1 MTAELP
7 PANTLPK
14 ATMTDVKIH
23 YLTITLE
30 QRLDDNDRV
39 RWTATEQGVDLTG
52 EGRTA
57 PEAIANY
64 AEVVGDFEPR
74 QPNAQGVD
82 PEEVSDE

>member
-1 MTAELP
+1 MTADHP

-14 ATMTDVKIH
+14 ATMTDVKLR

-30 QRLDDNDRV
+30 QTITDDDRV

-57 PEAIANY
+57 PEALANY
-64 AEVVGDFEPR
+64 AAVVGDFEPR
-74 QPNAQGVD
+74 SNATIVD

>member
-7 PANTLPK
+7 PANTLPN
-14 ATMTDVKIH
+14 ATMTDVKRH

-30 QRLDDNDRV
+30 QTIDDNDRV
-39 RWTATEQGVDLTG
+39 RWTATEHGVDLTG

-64 AEVVGDFEPR
+64 AAVVGDFEPR
-74 QPNAQGVD
+74 SNARVVEPG
-82 PEEVSDE
+82 EVSGE

>member
-14 ATMTDVKIH
+14 ATMTDVKLH

-30 QRLDDNDRV
+30 QTITDDDRV

-74 QPNAQGVD
+74 RPNAQVVD

>member
-1 MTAELP
+1 MTAERP

-14 ATMTDVKIH
+14 ATMTDIRLH

-30 QRLDDNDRV
+30 QSIDETDRV
-39 RWTATEQGVDLTG
+39 RWTATEQGVDLKG

-74 QPNAQGVD
+74 TNARVVE
-82 PEEVSDE
+82 PEEVAEE

>member
-1 MTAELP
+1 MTDELP

-14 ATMTDVKIH
+14 ATMTNVKLR

-30 QRLDDNDRV
+30 QTIDDETDRV

-57 PEAIANY
+57 PEALANY
-64 AEVVGDFEPR
+64 AAVVGDFEPR
-74 QPNAQGVD
+74 TNATVVD

>member
-1 MTAELP
+1 MTAEIP

-30 QRLDDNDRV
+30 QTITDDDRV

-74 QPNAQGVD
+74 SNAQVVD
-82 PEEVSDE
+82 PEEVSDG

>member
-1 MTAELP
+1 MTAEIP

-30 QRLDDNDRV
+30 QTLDDNDHV

-74 QPNAQGVD
+74 RPNAQVVD
-82 PEEVSDE
+82 PEEVSGE

>member
-1 MTAELP
+1 MTP
-7 PANTLPK
+7 NTLSK

-30 QRLDDNDRV
+30 QTLDDNDRV
-39 RWTATEQGVDLTG
+39 RWVATEQGVDLTG

-74 QPNAQGVD
+74 RPNAQGVD

>member
-7 PANTLPK
+7 PANTLPN
-14 ATMTDVKIH
+14 ATMTDVRLH

-30 QRLDDNDRV
+30 QTIDDNDRV
-39 RWTATEQGVDLTG
+39 RWTATEHGVEHKG

-64 AEVVGDFEPR
+64 AAVVGDFEPR
-74 QPNAQGVD
+74 QPNAQVVD
-82 PEEVSDE
+82 PEGVSGE

>member
-1 MTAELP
+1 MTAERP

-14 ATMTDVKIH
+14 ATMTDIRLH

-30 QRLDDNDRV
+30 QSIDETDRV
-39 RWTATEQGVDLTG
+39 RWTATEQGVDLKG

-74 QPNAQGVD
+74 SNARVVE
-82 PEEVSDE
+82 PEEVSGE

>member
-1 MTAELP
+1 MTADHP

-14 ATMTDVKIH
+14 ATMTDIRLH

-30 QRLDDNDRV
+30 QSIDDNDRV
-39 RWTATEQGVDLTG
+39 RWTAPEQGVDLTG

-64 AEVVGDFEPR
+64 AAVVGDFEPR
-74 QPNAQGVD
+74 SNARVVES
-82 PEEVSDE
+82 EEVSGE